1 MREMVLLGA
10 GASMEAGVPGAY
22 NMSERMVRKFYE
34 DVDLLRYAPVLSFV
48 AGGLM
53 FQRGVRG
60 ENPYGGIDVEE
71 LFNAVQLLEGRSNL
85 EAAPFIGSWHPMV
98 AEFDRI
104 NPARPSLNRLNRIIY
119 ESVTDQ
125 IFDAPRYGSQL
136 LG

>member
-1 MREMVLLGA
+1 
-10 GASMEAGVPGAY
+10 
-22 NMSERMVRKFYE
+22 
-34 DVDLLRYAPVLSFV
+34 
-48 AGGLM
+48 M

-60 ENPYGGIDVEE
+60 NNPYGGVDVEE

-125 IFDAPRYGSQL
+125 ILDAFPVMGPSFSDKHIDEAINLAIVKTVEATQKGRTPKIPPWKKVSRSIE
-136 LG
+136 